1 VIPIPIEPLLTP
13 APLENQ
19 EQQAAAPEPQEPQEN
34 PEPTATAP
42 EPQLIPRQQEN
53 QAAAPEPQL
62 IPRQQENQEQQAAAP
77 EPQEEVEI
85 VQVEEPV
92 VQVEELTQQSFF
104 NSPPLI
110 QSHSTNHLNSTQI
123 PHSNEPRRML
133 QVSAIQSPQSP
144 VHIVGEDIMEPV
156 EVNEVESSDDDIIF
170 VEEVAAPTRPERRRR
185 RSGIQLRPRI
195 IIQDEE
201 EYFVEKVVG
210 WMMER
215 GRELFLIKWAGY
227 SDEHNT
233 WEDGVE
239 KRREI
244 PEMVADYFT
253 ESGFDDELSRFDD
266 LNDHTYVNRRSK
278 RRRLL

>member
-42 EPQLIPRQQEN
+42 EQQLIPRQQEN
-53 QAAAPEPQL
+53 
-62 IPRQQENQEQQAAAP
+62 QAAAP

-133 QVSAIQSPQSP
+133 QVSAIQSPLAPRSP
-144 VHIVGEDIMEPV
+144 VHLVAAEEWEPV
-156 EVNEVESSDDDIIF
+156 EVESSDDDVVF
-170 VEEVAAPTRPERRRR
+170 VAAVAAPVRPPRERRREER
-185 RSGIQLRPRI
+185 GRGRALRPRVVSTNDD
-195 IIQDEE
+195 DEF
-201 EYFVEKVVG
+201 FVEKVVG
-210 WMMER
+210 WKVER
-215 GRELFLIKWAGY
+215 GIEFFLIKWAGY
-227 SDEHNT
+227 TDNYNT
-233 WEDGVE
+233 WENGVE

-253 ESGFDDELSRFDD
+253 ESGYNDEVSRFDD
-266 LNDHTYVNRRSK
+266 VNDHTYVNRRSK

>member
-1 VIPIPIEPLLTP
+1 LIPRQQ
-13 APLENQ
+13 ENQ
-19 EQQAAAPEPQEPQEN
+19 EQQAAAPEPQEPQENQVQQAAAPEPQEPQEN

-42 EPQLIPRQQEN
+42 EPQ
-53 QAAAPEPQL
+53 
-62 IPRQQENQEQQAAAP
+62 
-77 EPQEEVEI
+77 EEGEI
-85 VQVEEPV
+85 VEEEVEEPV

>member
-42 EPQLIPRQQEN
+42 EQQLIPRQQEN
-53 QAAAPEPQL
+53 
-62 IPRQQENQEQQAAAP
+62 QAAAP

-133 QVSAIQSPQSP
+133 QVSAIQSPLAPRSP
-144 VHIVGEDIMEPV
+144 VHLVAAEEWEPV
-156 EVNEVESSDDDIIF
+156 EVESSDDDVVF
-170 VEEVAAPTRPERRRR
+170 VAAVAAPVRPPRERRREER
-185 RSGIQLRPRI
+185 GRGRALRPRVVSTNDD
-195 IIQDEE
+195 DEF
-201 EYFVEKVVG
+201 FVEKVVG
-210 WMMER
+210 WKVER
-215 GRELFLIKWAGY
+215 GREYFSIKWAGY
-227 SDEHNT
+227 SEDFNT
-233 WEDGVE
+233 WEDGLE

-253 ESGFDDELSRFDD
+253 ESGFDDEVSNFDD
-266 LNDHTYVNRRSK
+266 VNDRTYVNKRK
-278 RRRLL
+278 RRRLM

>member
-42 EPQLIPRQQEN
+42 EPQ
-53 QAAAPEPQL
+53 
-62 IPRQQENQEQQAAAP
+62 
-77 EPQEEVEI
+77 EEGEI
-85 VQVEEPV
+85 VEEEVEEPV

-133 QVSAIQSPQSP
+133 QVSAIQSPLAPRSP
-144 VHIVGEDIMEPV
+144 VHLVAAEEWEPV
-156 EVNEVESSDDDIIF
+156 EVESSDDDVVF
-170 VEEVAAPTRPERRRR
+170 VAAVAAPVRPPRERRREER
-185 RSGIQLRPRI
+185 GRGRALRPRVVSTNDD
-195 IIQDEE
+195 DEF
-201 EYFVEKVVG
+201 FVEKVVG
-210 WMMER
+210 WKVER
-215 GRELFLIKWAGY
+215 GREYFSIKWAGY
-227 SDEHNT
+227 SEDFNT
-233 WEDGVE
+233 WEDGLE

-253 ESGFDDELSRFDD
+253 ESGFDDEVSNFDD
-266 LNDHTYVNRRSK
+266 VNDRTYVNKRK
-278 RRRLL
+278 RRRLM